1 MSQNFEDFTA
11 ALAKGSGRSVLIM
24 RQAAD
29 PRSFE
34 DAVVHACL
42 HDLAYDPQCEHERS
56 EYLAR
61 LIIEIGDEK
70 RLFAQLL
77 AQIKDQ
83 EVDAPL
89 LFTVLARLAAKSGEF
104 EKSAVQ
110 KAYLDLDPEA
120 QLDCLDA
127 HVRLVGISAFI
138 EGAARIDTDLEG
150 EGWRTG
156 GLLDALKEHDEAT
169 FDQSVGAARAKHPS
183 VERLMAQYEAS
194 NQTTPVAD
202 GAYDL
207 PAIRAELRQGN
218 RLRGV
223 IFKELSS
230 DDWQLICSDFLAQDR
245 DDVALPYLTL
255 FGRRPF
261 TGNPS
266 HIVRWTK
273 SSNSRVARAA
283 TRALGRIK
291 SPVVRAMALE
301 QILAGKPSGVR
312 LLASNYKLGDLA
324 MISPMLRDLPDN
336 DEVHD
341 LGLAILNLTGENDVS
356 VEDSADILLLL
367 YERTPCSMC
376 RADVVSRLFKAR
388 RVPDWM
394 ADECRFDSDPDTARL
409 FAAA

>member
-11 ALAKGSGRSVLIM
+11 TLAKGSGRSVLIM

-61 LIIEIGDEK
+61 LIVETGDEEGLFG
-70 RLFAQLL
+70 RLV

-83 EVDAPL
+83 DMDAPL
-89 LFTVLARLAAKSGEF
+89 LFTVLARLAAKNGEF

-127 HVRLVGISAFI
+127 LVRLVGIHAFI
-138 EGAARIDTDLEG
+138 EGAARIDTDLES
-150 EGWRTG
+150 EGWRAG
-156 GLLDALKEHDEAT
+156 GLLDALKKHNEAT
-169 FDQSVGAARAKHPS
+169 FDQSVGAARAEHPS

-194 NQTTPVAD
+194 NQPTPVAD
-202 GAYDL
+202 GPYDL
-207 PAIRAELRQGN
+207 SAIRAELRQGR

-223 IFKELSS
+223 IFRQLSN
-230 DDWQLICSDFLAQDR
+230 DDWQLICNDFLTQDR

-255 FGRRPF
+255 FGRRSF

-266 HIVRWTK
+266 DIVRWTS
-273 SSNSRVARAA
+273 SSNSRVEWAA
-283 TRALGRIK
+283 TRALGRIE
-291 SPVVRAMALE
+291 SPVVRDMAVE
-301 QILAGKPSGVR
+301 QMRAGKPSGVR
-312 LLASNYKLGDLA
+312 LLASNYRSGDLA
-324 MISPMLRDLPDN
+324 MILPMLRDLTDN
-336 DEVHD
+336 DDVHD

-356 VEDSADILLLL
+356 VEDSTDVLLLL

-376 RADVVSRLFKAR
+376 RSDVVSRLFKAG

-409 FAAA
+409 FAAE